1 MDGNDF
7 DQYARTFARIVTRRG
22 VLAAAGALAAGFAA
36 RSARA
41 AQLAPSTCGAE
52 GQVCTLLMGCC
63 SGFTCATSVINTN
76 YGVCVPGDG
85 GTVTVGTTLISP
97 GSEEAAQEVAAL
109 ATDATTSTSSTTTTD
124 PEADREARQAEKQAR
139 KTDRKNKQQTRRNS
153 RKSNRETQRNAR
165 LLRRGPK
172 LELQLFKPAAADDPE
187 VVKVTNRDDVAV
199 VLAGISSL
207 LRPTIESP
215 LSPTQT
221 RGAGSAFL
229 FLSGVANPELG
240 LAGNQFGWTTGRICS
255 DAEVDDGFVVTAG
268 LTSDLENHE
277 YVIYCDR
284 SSGSGKRKRKS
295 KKRENHRQHSR
306 ARKKK

>member
-1 MDGNDF
+1 MDDNDF
-7 DQYARTFARIVTRRG
+7 DRFARTFARIVSRRG
-22 VLAAAGALAAGFAA
+22 VLAAAGALAAGFAD

-41 AQLAPSTCGAE
+41 AQLVPSTCGAE

-139 KTDRKNKQQTRRNS
+139 KTDRKNKQETRRS
-153 RKSNRETQRNAR
+153 TRKTNRQTQRNER
-165 LLRRGPK
+165 LLRRGPRLG
-172 LELQLFKPAAADDPE
+172 LELIISSEDDTE
-187 VVKVTNRDDVAV
+187 TVRVTNLADSAAV
-199 VLAGISSL
+199 LN
-207 LRPTIESP
+207 RIEP
-215 LSPTQT
+215 LLSPRDGVSLTTAQFT
-221 RGAGSAFL
+221 LAPGDSYLFVSGAGVIDPTDDEYDWLGVPVCSSA
-229 FLSGVANPELG
+229 
-240 LAGNQFGWTTGRICS
+240 
-255 DAEVDDGFVVTAG
+255 VDGDGFLIQASYST
-268 LTSDLENHE
+268 DLENHD
-277 YVIYCDR
+277 YVIYCDGKT
-284 SSGSGKRKRKS
+284 GSGKRRRKS
-295 KKRENHRQHSR
+295 NRRQKHRQQQHSR